1 MINSAKKNVEV
12 FISSYVVVHRL
23 KNCKPIAKR
32 KAIRRLTG
40 SRLSNNRNLKTT
52 VEEIALPLRG
62 FR

>member
-12 FISSYVVVHRL
+12 FIASDVLVHRL

-40 SRLSNNRNLKTT
+40 PRLSNNRTSKII
-52 VEEIALPLRG
+52 VEEIDLPLRG
-62 FR
+62 FG